1 MSGIYIG
8 NVKHS
13 YINPL
18 DIKNL
23 YETEKEKNLL
33 FLGQPGKGTQHRIG
47 DWLSKE
53 LMQAISI
60 AQTVIKPKERYD
72 FWIESATNLLAGSI
86 LYLNQRHGDLYYLDL
101 EKVRKFVQQAKEN
114 DNYLLELSELLKK
127 DHPAYQIFSVLAL
140 SVKETRQC
148 TINTLLR
155 ILDEQQKQHENLEK
169 QRDYFWF
176 QY

>member
-1 MSGIYIG
+1 MSEFYVG
-8 NVKHS
+8 KM
-13 YINPL
+13 
-18 DIKNL
+18 KNL
-23 YETEKEKNLL
+23 GK
-33 FLGQPGKGTQHRIG
+33 LGEDVMRRKSA
-47 DWLSKE
+47 WLSKE

-72 FWIESATNLLAGSI
+72 FWIESATNLLAGII

-101 EKVRKFVQQAKEN
+101 EKVREFVQQAKEN

-140 SVKETRQC
+140 SAKETRQG
-148 TINTLLR
+148 TISTLLR
-155 ILDEQQKQHENLEK
+155 ILDEQQEQHENLEK

-176 QY
+176 QYYS

>member
-8 NVKHS
+8 NVKQS

-18 DIKNL
+18 DINNIN
-23 YETEKEKNLL
+23 ETKKEKNLL
-33 FLGQPGKGTQHRIG
+33 VLGKPGKGTNHRKG

-60 AQTVIKPKERYD
+60 AQTVIKPKERYV
-72 FWIESATNLLAGSI
+72 FWIESATKLLAGSI

-101 EKVRKFVQQAKEN
+101 EKVREFVHQAKEN

-127 DHPAYQIFSVLAL
+127 DHPAYQMFRVLAL
-140 SVKETRQC
+140 SAKETRQG

-155 ILDEQQKQHENLEK
+155 ILDEQQDQHDILEK
-169 QRDYFWF
+169 QREYFWF

>member
-8 NVKHS
+8 NVKQS

-18 DIKNL
+18 DIKDI

-33 FLGQPGKGTQHRIG
+33 VLGKPGKGTNHRKG

-72 FWIESATNLLAGSI
+72 FWMESATKLLAGSI
-86 LYLNQRHGDLYYLDL
+86 LYLNQRHADLYYLDL
-101 EKVRKFVQQAKEN
+101 EKVREFVQQAKEK
-114 DNYLLELSELLKK
+114 DNYLFELSELLKK
-127 DHPAYQIFSVLAL
+127 DHPAYQMFRVLAL
-140 SVKETRQC
+140 SAKETRQG
-148 TINTLLR
+148 TIITLLR
-155 ILDEQQKQHENLEK
+155 ILDEQQERHEKLEK
-169 QRDYFWF
+169 QREYFWF